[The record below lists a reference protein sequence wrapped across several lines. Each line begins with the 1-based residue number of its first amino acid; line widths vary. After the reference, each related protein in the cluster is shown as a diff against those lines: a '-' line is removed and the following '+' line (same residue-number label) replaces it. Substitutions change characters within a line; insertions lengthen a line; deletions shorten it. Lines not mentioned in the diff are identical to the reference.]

1 MNQIFPQSG
10 VGIEFRNGNFH
21 AFYCKSFWK
30 NFREIDRMEIRDYE
44 RLGPRECGRLYR
56 EFLHRQGLKSP
67 WTVVAL
73 PRLKVL
79 LRTLRFPRGMEKELA
94 HAMEYQLDALHPFEE
109 GSVVWSHTIWTLGG
123 AAKAGSSGGNGGG
136 TQPAETQVLVAIAQ
150 KQYIEEL
157 ADWFREA
164 EIPVSQFS
172 VTTTLLL
179 GYLAA
184 DIEAQLRAGEP
195 YFLLHATEQG
205 MELLGCAAEKGL
217 VSREIPLTA
226 EAPPEADEI
235 VALIG
240 KELDRAHSEMRLVPE
255 DRPRVHCCGEGWL
268 PESAAESANLP
279 FQAVPVVG
287 GAPLQKEDIAGVAAA
302 FAAAHRQGSVSSNLL
317 PAERRS
323 FQPRLAYAPTY
334 ALSGLLVL
342 LAMAMGLRGSVQDW
356 MYSRYLDRERQV
368 LLPGIQ
374 ELEKLHGA
382 NQDTLEHLATLAAF
396 RRSGGLPLDLLD
408 ELTRTLPADAW
419 LQQLQY
425 EGNTVTMS
433 GTAASASAVL
443 QAVSSSIYLEAA
455 QFSSA
460 LNRTPDGKE
469 VFRIGARL
477 RAQIP

>member
-1 MNQIFPQSG
+1 MNQLFPQSG
-10 VGIEFRNGNFH
+10 IGIEFRNGNFH
-21 AFYCKSFWK
+21 GVYCKSFWK
-30 NFREIDRMEIRDYE
+30 NFREIDRMEIRDYQ

-56 EFLHRQGLKSP
+56 EFLRRQGLKSP

-73 PRLKVL
+73 ARSQVL
-79 LRTLRFPRGMEKELA
+79 LRALRFPRGMEQELA
-94 HAMEYQLDALHPFEE
+94 RAVEYQLDALHPFEE
-109 GSVVWSHTIWTLGG
+109 GSVAWSHAIWALSDG
-123 AAKAGSSGGNGGG
+123 AKAGASGGNGGR
-136 TQPAETQVLVAIAQ
+136 TQSSETQVLVAIAQ

-179 GYLAA
+179 GYLEAGIA
-184 DIEAQLRAGEP
+184 AQLRTGKP

-240 KELDRAHSEMRLVPE
+240 KELDSAHSEMRLVSD

-268 PESAAESANLP
+268 PESAAESAHLP
-279 FQAVPVVG
+279 FHAVPVVA
-287 GAPLQKEDIAGVAAA
+287 GASLNREDIAGVAAA
-302 FAAAHRQGSVSSNLL
+302 YAASHRRGPLSLNLL

-334 ALSGLLVL
+334 ALSGLLVV

-356 MYSRYLDRERQV
+356 IYSRYLERERQA

-374 ELEKLHGA
+374 ELEKLHSA
-382 NQDTLEHLATLAAF
+382 NQDTLAHLASLEAF

-433 GTAASASAVL
+433 GTATSASAVL

-460 LNRTPDGKE
+460 LNRTPEGKE